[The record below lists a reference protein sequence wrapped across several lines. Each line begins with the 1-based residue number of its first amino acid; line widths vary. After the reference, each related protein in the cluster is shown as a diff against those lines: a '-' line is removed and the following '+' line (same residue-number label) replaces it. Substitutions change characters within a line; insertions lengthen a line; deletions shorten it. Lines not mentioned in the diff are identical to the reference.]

1 MLFLWPLDRD
11 WRQYVG
17 NRVWLSSDSRHPDGC
32 WSEFAWRFSASRSD
46 DGGWRASVYRCRL
59 GAVGCLLGLFYEVG
73 VWLVTWWYGY
83 VDIHDRLREIKWVIA
98 IYPLVILV
106 SNIN

>member
-1 MLFLWPLDRD
+1 M
-11 WRQYVG
+11 
-17 NRVWLSSDSRHPDGC
+17 
-32 WSEFAWRFSASRSD
+32 
-46 DGGWRASVYRCRL
+46 
-59 GAVGCLLGLFYEVG
+59 LGLFYEVG